1 MSPAPFR
8 RRRFAMN
15 HPYLLNPPRRLVRNS
30 VNKRANLT
38 GSEIVSGNWRRRFD
52 ETCVIIEE
60 MRHSSSTEM
69 ICNLLLAYVGRFGAT
84 NLLAGAIPPP
94 YASQREQLSHVVLA
108 AWPEEW
114 TKRYFSNGY
123 LSRDPTIRLVRQSSA
138 PFHWSEVS
146 NLCKVCP
153 FGRRIMDEAKEF
165 RLGEGF
171 TIAFSTLERHPVGLS
186 IAGDK
191 LNPDP
196 CERLALQ
203 LIVAYAFGCA
213 SALIGGVRD
222 HKSVH
227 LSPRQ
232 RDVLRWA
239 SEGLTVHD
247 IAERLN
253 ISSNTADTHL
263 RAVRERLGVSS
274 TIHAVA
280 EAFRLGLIS

>member
-1 MSPAPFR
+1 M
-8 RRRFAMN
+8 
-15 HPYLLNPPRRLVRNS
+15 
-30 VNKRANLT
+30 NKRANLT
-38 GSEIVSGNWRRRFD
+38 KSELVSGNWRQRFD
-52 ETCVIIEE
+52 ETCVMIDE
-60 MRHSSSTEM
+60 MRQCSSAER

-94 YASQREQLSHVVLA
+94 YASQREQLAHVVLA

-123 LSRDPTIRLVRQSSA
+123 LSRDPTIRLVRQASA

-146 NLCKVCP
+146 DLCKVCP
-153 FGRRIMDEAKEF
+153 FGRRIMDEAKDF
-165 RLGEGF
+165 RLAEGL
-171 TIAFSTLERHPVGLS
+171 TIAFSTIERHPVGFS
-186 IAGDK
+186 IAGEK

-196 CERLALQ
+196 LERLALQ
-203 LIVAYAFGCA
+203 LIMAYAFGCA
-213 SALIGGVRD
+213 SALIGGVNHR
-222 HKSVH
+222 KSVH

-232 RDVLRWA
+232 RDVLHWA

-263 RAVRERLGVSS
+263 RAVRERLRVSS

-280 EAFRLGLIS
+280 EALRLGLIS